1 LIEEL
6 ILKVWRMQ
14 DTDLNKFNKPG
25 FIFSDLVYLGK
36 HLILGFFRKK
46 ICFNISNIKGIFL
59 YFRQQHNNFLKIST
73 LLNYS

>member
-25 FIFSDLVYLGK
+25 VILSNLVYLGK
-36 HLILGFFRKK
+36 HLILGFSEKNMR
-46 ICFNISNIKGIFL
+46 
-59 YFRQQHNNFLKIST
+59 
-73 LLNYS
+73 